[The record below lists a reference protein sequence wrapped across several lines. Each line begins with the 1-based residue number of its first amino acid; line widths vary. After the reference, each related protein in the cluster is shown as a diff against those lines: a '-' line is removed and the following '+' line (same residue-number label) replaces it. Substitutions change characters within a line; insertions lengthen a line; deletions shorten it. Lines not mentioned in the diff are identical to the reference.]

1 MKKIRIMMLMICS
14 ICAFTACSD
23 DDDPTPQNPVSNV
36 RIPATAE
43 IGTEIIVSGT
53 GFASTAQFTFK
64 GTASSADVSQ
74 LTIVSTGVTMTV
86 PMSLTP
92 GQYTLVLKQDGEWE
106 LGSIEL
112 TAASLPI
119 IGLEI
124 PEAGFTGQIIN
135 IGGNGY
141 NETSKVYAETGNG
154 TRTELTVTD
163 YQSGLICTLPTDL
176 SAGTYRLI
184 LAQDGGE
191 WTLTEEFEIVKYK
204 RLVKI
209 GWVNDFSQ
217 IMADYIT
224 ESTFEI
230 SYAANGPQSF
240 KYANVLYEHEMNYD
254 VQTNNDQ
261 IILSISN
268 PDPDWELEGYVRQVT
283 LSVTDDLAQSNAT
296 IFYNLWNTKD
306 VNMSADW
313 TYADRYMKSNEG
325 KGGLNNLEYTFDA
338 GNLVDVSGTSFE
350 YDQTQKYTRPGMDI
364 AALFLQLSNINY
376 TQDWGWMYA
385 AFTGLIGEKS
395 AGIPVKMS
403 VVDPETEET
412 TTHELN
418 YTYDEDNYVTSVSYE
433 SSYYGMGMVTFRI
446 DFTYEEVQ

>member
-268 PDPDWELEGYVRQVT
+268 PDPECELE
-283 LSVTDDLAQSNAT
+283 
-296 IFYNLWNTKD
+296 
-306 VNMSADW
+306 
-313 TYADRYMKSNEG
+313 
-325 KGGLNNLEYTFDA
+325 
-338 GNLVDVSGTSFE
+338 
-350 YDQTQKYTRPGMDI
+350 
-364 AALFLQLSNINY
+364 
-376 TQDWGWMYA
+376 
-385 AFTGLIGEKS
+385 
-395 AGIPVKMS
+395 
-403 VVDPETEET
+403 
-412 TTHELN
+412 
-418 YTYDEDNYVTSVSYE
+418 
-433 SSYYGMGMVTFRI
+433 
-446 DFTYEEVQ
+446 

>member
-14 ICAFTACSD
+14 ICAFSACSD

-36 RIPATAE
+36 KIPATAE

-74 LTIVSTGVTMTV
+74 PTIVSTGVTMTV

-92 GQYTLVLKQDGEWE
+92 GKYTLVLKQDGKWE

-124 PEAGFTGQIIN
+124 PEAGFTGQTIN

-141 NETSKVYAETGNG
+141 NETSKVYTETGNG
-154 TRTELTVTD
+154 IRTELTVTD
-163 YQSGLICTLPTDL
+163 YQSGLVCTLPADL
-176 SAGTYRLI
+176 SAGTYQLI

-191 WTLTEEFEIVKYK
+191 WTLTEEFEVVKYK

-217 IMADYIT
+217 IMEDYIT

-230 SYAANGPQSF
+230 SYAANEPQSF
-240 KYANVLYEHEMNYD
+240 NYTNVPYGYEMNYD

-261 IILSISN
+261 ITLFISN
-268 PDPDWELEGYVRQVT
+268 PASEWEEGYVKQVT
-283 LSVTDDLAQSNAT
+283 LGVTDDLAQSNAT
-296 IFYNLWNTKD
+296 IFYDSGNAKE
-306 VNMSADW
+306 VNMSAGW
-313 TYADRYMKSNEG
+313 TYADRYMKSYEG
-325 KGGLNNLEYTFDA
+325 EGGLNDLEYTFDA

-350 YDQTQKYTRPGMDI
+350 YDQTQKYTRPGVDI
-364 AALFLQLSNINY
+364 AALFLQLSTIDY
-376 TQDWGWMYA
+376 TNDWGWMYA

-395 AGIPVKMS
+395 TGIPVKMS
-403 VVDPETEET
+403 VPDPETEET

-418 YTYDEDNYVTSVSYE
+418 YTYDEDNYITSVSYE

>member
-141 NETSKVYAETGNG
+141 NETSKVYFTHRPQCRN
-154 TRTELTVTD
+154 
-163 YQSGLICTLPTDL
+163 LP
-176 SAGTYRLI
+176 SYPCP
-184 LAQDGGE
+184 
-191 WTLTEEFEIVKYK
+191 
-204 RLVKI
+204 
-209 GWVNDFSQ
+209 GW
-217 IMADYIT
+217 
-224 ESTFEI
+224 
-230 SYAANGPQSF
+230 
-240 KYANVLYEHEMNYD
+240 
-254 VQTNNDQ
+254 
-261 IILSISN
+261 
-268 PDPDWELEGYVRQVT
+268 R
-283 LSVTDDLAQSNAT
+283 
-296 IFYNLWNTKD
+296 
-306 VNMSADW
+306 
-313 TYADRYMKSNEG
+313 
-325 KGGLNNLEYTFDA
+325 
-338 GNLVDVSGTSFE
+338 
-350 YDQTQKYTRPGMDI
+350 GMDI
-364 AALFLQLSNINY
+364 NRRVRNCKIQTIG
-376 TQDWGWMYA
+376 QDRLG
-385 AFTGLIGEKS
+385 K
-395 AGIPVKMS
+395 
-403 VVDPETEET
+403 
-412 TTHELN
+412 
-418 YTYDEDNYVTSVSYE
+418 
-433 SSYYGMGMVTFRI
+433 
-446 DFTYEEVQ
+446 